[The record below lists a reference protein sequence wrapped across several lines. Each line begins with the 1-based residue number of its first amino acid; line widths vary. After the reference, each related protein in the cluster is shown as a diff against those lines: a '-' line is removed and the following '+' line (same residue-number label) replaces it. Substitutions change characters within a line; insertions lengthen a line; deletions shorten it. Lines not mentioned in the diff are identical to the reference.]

1 MNTSTE
7 TCPSLEDLAA
17 FLEGR
22 LSGDER
28 ARIVA
33 HLADCP
39 DCYEIFAEAA
49 RFELSEEEKEER
61 DADTPALTEIP
72 REPMED
78 PPPGKVIPFR
88 SRPAFRWVSSIAAA
102 LAVVALGIPLYR
114 QSYAMPQISSAELV
128 SSAVSE
134 KTVEDPFWA
143 NLAERGGEEDAGPS
157 IIPHEVLL
165 GAHALNLHLS
175 LSRGDQERAL
185 NDLAGINDHI
195 GKIGLLPEQTEAYL
209 RIQDQIADGKPARQ
223 FLREADQIE
232 ATLPVEDDPYFAL
245 GKWVEAGRLA
255 ALAENPEFFQASENR
270 KFLRAFLHHERKDL
284 EPDVETDLKE
294 IRKILSKADPSSL
307 PYPELQQ
314 QFAKILTFYQ
324 NKSKEDLVPAGPSS
338 AP

>member
-22 LSGDER
+22 LSGDKR

-49 RFELSEEEKEER
+49 RFELSEEGKVE
-61 DADTPALTEIP
+61 DPDPPAVIEVP

-78 PPPGKVIPFR
+78 PPAGKVIPFP
-88 SRPAFRWVSSIAAA
+88 SRPVFRWVSSIAAV
-102 LAVVALGIPLYR
+102 LAMVALGIPLYK
-114 QSYAMPQISSAELV
+114 QYYTMPQINSAELV
-128 SSAVSE
+128 TPAVSE
-134 KTVEDPFWA
+134 KAAEDPFWSDF
-143 NLAERGGEEDAGPS
+143 AERGSGDDAGS
-157 IIPHEVLL
+157 STIPHEVLL
-165 GAHALNLHLS
+165 GAHALNLRLS
-175 LSRGDQERAL
+175 LSRDDQDRAL

-195 GKIGLLPEQTEAYL
+195 GKIGLLPDQTEAYL
-209 RIQDQIADGKPARQ
+209 RIQTQIADGKPARQ
-223 FLREADQIE
+223 FLREADRIE
-232 ATLPVEDDPYFAL
+232 ATLPVEEDPYFAL

-294 IRKILSKADPSSL
+294 IRKTLSKADPSSL
-307 PYPELQQ
+307 PYQELQQ
-314 QFAKILTFYQ
+314 QFAEILTFYQ